1 MLVKG
6 GSVLSVG
13 QSRLRCN
20 PAHCDFD
27 MPGIKERVSVH
38 AEQDAL
44 SRCGDAKGSILYVA
58 RIGRSGNV
66 GLAKPCVA
74 CQRKL
79 IDSGVKRVYFS
90 VSETEFG
97 IWPPSDDI

>member
-27 MPGIKERVSVH
+27 MPGVKERVSVH

-44 SRCGDAKGSILYVA
+44 SRCGNPKGAILYVA

-66 GLAKPCVA
+66 GLAKPCLA

-79 IDSGVKRVYFS
+79 VNAGIRRTYYTISD
-90 VSETEFG
+90 TEFG
-97 IWPPSDDI
+97 VWPPEYS

>member
-1 MLVKG
+1 M
-6 GSVLSVG
+6 LSVG

-27 MPGIKERVSVH
+27 VLGVKERVSVH

-44 SRCGDAKGSILYVA
+44 SRCGDPKGAILYVA

-66 GLAKPCVA
+66 GLAKPCGS

-79 IDSGVKRVYFS
+79 IKAGVKRVYYTVDAEHFD
-90 VSETEFG
+90 V
-97 IWPPSDDI
+97 WPPEG